1 MIPLVLFVS
10 SFPLPLHLLNCAF
23 VLPILLPSHSWAGVG
38 SEVLCGCLAAG
49 QGLYTT
55 LMELQKEWHS
65 SRNPSPCT
73 AEISCKSVGKCPT
86 SEAKLWIKTLL

>member
-1 MIPLVLFVS
+1 MISLVLFVS

-23 VLPILLPSHSWAGVG
+23 VLPILLPSHSGEGVG

-55 LMELQKEWHS
+55 HGATKSKSGTVQETLHPVRQKDLAS
-65 SRNPSPCT
+65 
-73 AEISCKSVGKCPT
+73 
-86 SEAKLWIKTLL
+86 L